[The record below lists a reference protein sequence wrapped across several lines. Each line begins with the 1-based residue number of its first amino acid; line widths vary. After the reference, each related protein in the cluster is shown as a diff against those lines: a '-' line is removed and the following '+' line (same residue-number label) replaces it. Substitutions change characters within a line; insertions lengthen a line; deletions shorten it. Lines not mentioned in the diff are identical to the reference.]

1 MRQQAAVHWRHHGS
15 KDPGLPAVL
24 ARLRP
29 QVAGIE
35 VGESNGYGH
44 PAPQTLAALHA
55 AGVRT
60 YRTDRHG
67 TVKLSVGEKGLEVD
81 TER

>member
-1 MRQQAAVHWRHHGS
+1 M
-15 KDPGLPAVL
+15 L

-29 QVAGIE
+29 QIAGIE

-44 PAPQTLAALHA
+44 PAPQTLAALRSA
-55 AGVRT
+55 TVRT
-60 YRTDRHG
+60 YRTDRDG
-67 TVKLSVGEKGLEVD
+67 TVKVTVADGGLRVD